1 MIPWFLP
8 SRTLHQVILLM
19 ALLAVLL
26 FIAGCT
32 GVPSSP
38 PASPVVT
45 ATPLPV
51 TTAEKTPPV
60 TVERVGSGKLIVH
73 FQGGTGFENLMEI
86 EVTVLDSRG
95 TSKTQSLGTRQAT
108 TPVQRYAT
116 STFVGSF
123 TENTHVFAVGYYPN
137 GSRTT
142 LLDAWI

>member
-1 MIPWFLP
+1 MIPWFLR
-8 SRTLHQVILLM
+8 SGTLPRAIPLM

-38 PASPVVT
+38 PASTVAT

-51 TTAEKTPPV
+51 TTAEKLPPV
-60 TVERVGSGKLIVH
+60 TVEQIGSEKLIVH

-86 EVTVLDSRG
+86 EVTVTDSRG
-95 TSKTQSLGTRQAT
+95 ASKTQSLGTRQAT

-116 STFVGSF
+116 STFTGSF
-123 TENTHVFAVGYYPN
+123 AGNTHVFAVGYYPN

>member
-1 MIPWFLP
+1 MIRWFLF
-8 SRTLHQVILLM
+8 SRTHQQAIPLM

-38 PASPVVT
+38 PASPVAT

-51 TTAEKTPPV
+51 TTTEKIPPI
-60 TVERVGSGKLIVH
+60 TVERVGSEKLIVH
-73 FQGGTGFENLMEI
+73 FQGGQEFENLMEI
-86 EVTVLDSRG
+86 EVTVTDSRG

-142 LLDAWI
+142 LLDARI

>member
-1 MIPWFLP
+1 MIPWFLK
-8 SRTLHQVILLM
+8 SRTLHPAIPLM

-38 PASPVVT
+38 PASPVAT

-51 TTAEKTPPV
+51 TTAAKTPPV
-60 TVERVGSGKLIVH
+60 TVEQVGAEKLIVH
-73 FQGGTGFENLMEI
+73 FQGGQEFENIMEI
-86 EVTVLDSRG
+86 EITVTDSRG

-116 STFVGSF
+116 GTFVGSF
-123 TENTHVFAVGYYPN
+123 TGNTHVFAVGYYPN
-137 GSRTT
+137 GSMTT
-142 LLDAWI
+142 LLDTWI